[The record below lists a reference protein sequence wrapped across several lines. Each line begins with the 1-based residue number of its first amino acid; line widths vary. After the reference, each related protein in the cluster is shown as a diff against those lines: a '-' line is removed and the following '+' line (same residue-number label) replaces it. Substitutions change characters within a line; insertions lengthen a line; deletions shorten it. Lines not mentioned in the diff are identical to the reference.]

1 MVKKIFFSL
10 VVFFLLIQ
18 LISAT
23 DTPIKIKTMPF
34 HEVQLTIFDP
44 EVTSSLSIFER
55 FIGFSDMYGDAVFL
69 FSSDE
74 PSFGAAVFIKKDNVK
89 IISKEFSGPYTS
101 GEPLYLELAPSNF
114 ELIET
119 PTDKTI
125 NQSENQTLV
134 NETAINTN
142 NSINNSINNSA
153 EIVALEN
160 TSVAGEGNN
169 QTIIGL
175 AISGSEGIFS
185 PPKVY
190 FLMGIAGIIILYFLI
205 NFFKIRGLKE
215 PKEIKV
221 TRLSELQERRKYNSQ
236 KTDRERIEEAE
247 KKIIDAQE
255 EIKMIK
261 HAERI
266 NDVKKRLIHD
276 EKELIRLRN
285 ERRR

>member
-10 VVFFLLIQ
+10 VVFFLLMQ
-18 LISAT
+18 VVSAT

-44 EVTSSLSIFER
+44 EVISSLSIFER

-74 PSFGAAVFIKKDNVK
+74 SSFGAAVFIKKDNVK

-119 PTDKTI
+119 PTDKTV

-142 NSINNSINNSA
+142 NSA
-153 EIVALEN
+153 EIVTLEN
-160 TSVAGEGNN
+160 TNVAGESNN
-169 QTIIGL
+169 LTMIGL

-205 NFFKIRGLKE
+205 NFFKIRRLKE

-221 TRLSELQERRKYNSQ
+221 TRLSELQERRKYDSQ

-247 KKIIDAQE
+247 KKIIEAQE

-266 NDVKKRLIHD
+266 NDVKKRIIHD

>member
-10 VVFFLLIQ
+10 VVFFLLMQ
-18 LISAT
+18 VVSAT

-74 PSFGAAVFIKKDNVK
+74 SSFGAAVFIKKDNVK

-119 PTDKTI
+119 PTDKTV

-142 NSINNSINNSA
+142 NTNNSA
-153 EIVALEN
+153 EIVAIEN
-160 TSVAGEGNN
+160 TSIAGESNN
-169 QTIIGL
+169 QTMIGL

-205 NFFKIRGLKE
+205 NFFKTRGLKE
-215 PKEIKV
+215 HKEIKV
-221 TRLSELQERRKYNSQ
+221 TRLSELQERRKYDSQ

-247 KKIIDAQE
+247 KKIIEAQE

-261 HAERI
+261 HAERV

>member
-10 VVFFLLIQ
+10 AVFFLLMQ
-18 LISAT
+18 VVSAT

-74 PSFGAAVFIKKDNVK
+74 PSFGAAVFIKKDNLK

-119 PTDKTI
+119 PTDKTV

-142 NSINNSINNSA
+142 NSA
-153 EIVALEN
+153 EIVAIEN
-160 TSVAGEGNN
+160 TSIAGESNN
-169 QTIIGL
+169 QTMIGL

-190 FLMGIAGIIILYFLI
+190 FFMGIAGIIILYFLI

-221 TRLSELQERRKYNSQ
+221 TRLSELQERRKYDSQ

-247 KKIIDAQE
+247 KKIIEAQE

-261 HAERI
+261 NAEKI
-266 NDVKKRLIHD
+266 NDVRKRIIHD

>member
-10 VVFFLLIQ
+10 VVFFLLMQ
-18 LISAT
+18 VVSAT

-74 PSFGAAVFIKKDNVK
+74 PSFGAAVFIKKDNLK

-119 PTDKTI
+119 PTDKTV

-142 NSINNSINNSA
+142 NSA
-153 EIVALEN
+153 EIVTLEN
-160 TSVAGEGNN
+160 TSVAGESNN
-169 QTIIGL
+169 QTMIGL

-190 FLMGIAGIIILYFLI
+190 FFMGIAGIIILYFLI

-221 TRLSELQERRKYNSQ
+221 TRLSELQERRKYDSQ